1 MEEFNVKIVEL
12 KKEIEVEK
20 FILLFNICKKM
31 LVDDFWLFV
40 KIFGFIG
47 VIIIF
52 VVLGG
57 IVVLDILRFVIG
69 LKGLKINVLKF
80 CKKFKK

>member
-31 LVDDFWLFV
+31 LVDDLWLFV

-69 LKGLKINVLKF
+69 LKGLKINLLKF
-80 CKKFKK
+80 CKKI

>member
-31 LVDDFWLFV
+31 FVDDLWLFV

-69 LKGLKINVLKF
+69 LKGLKINVFKF